1 MFVIRHIYVVF
12 SGLNIFCSF
21 WLKICLRVV
30 YDNCFSIVIT
40 QMCDIGE
47 PFVSITATET
57 ITPQGN
63 RANNFSL
70 GIIDWNITRAQF

>member
-1 MFVIRHIYVVF
+1 MSCLVVWKYFVVF
-12 SGLNIFCSF
+12 G
-21 WLKICLRVV
+21 
-30 YDNCFSIVIT
+30 FSIVIT

-63 RANNFSL
+63 RANNFPL
-70 GIIDWNITRAQF
+70 GIIDWNIIRAQF